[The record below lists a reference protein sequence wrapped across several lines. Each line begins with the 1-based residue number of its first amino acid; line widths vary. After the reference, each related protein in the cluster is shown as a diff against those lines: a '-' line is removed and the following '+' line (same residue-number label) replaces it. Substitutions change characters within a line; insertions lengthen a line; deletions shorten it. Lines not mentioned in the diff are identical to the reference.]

1 MLVVRKLD
9 LELLWFR
16 WIAKGKAGVIIR
28 RHLCMAV
35 STDNGLRA
43 FEKLRPMTT
52 HTGVMVRIVRDIGKP
67 AHFFPVR
74 RRVFVACIAGFL
86 MLFGGVRESRVIN
99 SRRRHTWRLSR
110 APAPLGDG
118 AAIIKVYFYT
128 KEPYATDDNCPGQ
141 GKERS
146 AF

>member
-16 WIAKGKAGVIIR
+16 WIAKGKAGVILR

-74 RRVFVACIAGFL
+74 CRVFVAGIAGFL
-86 MLFGGVRESRVIN
+86 MLFSGVRESRVIN
-99 SRRRHTWRLSR
+99 SRRRHTWRLWW
-110 APAPLGDG
+110 PAALGDC
-118 AAIIKVYFYT
+118 AAVIKVNFYT
-128 KEPYATDDNCPGQ
+128 KEQYATDDN
-141 GKERS
+141 
-146 AF
+146 